1 MKKLIMATIIV
12 ATTIHAQAAD
22 NVIAKTLYAEA
33 RGEGKKG
40 LEYVASVIYN
50 RGNGKAQRCVKACLK
65 PWQFSCWNGRS
76 DIRVNRKSKA
86 WAMCLDL
93 QRQIERGTFRPCTK
107 AKHYFANSM
116 KRAPKWAWG
125 KTVEV
130 VGNHYFV
137 EGIK

>member
-1 MKKLIMATIIV
+1 MKTLILAVVTMA
-12 ATTIHAQAAD
+12 ALLGNAAD

-33 RGEGKKG
+33 RGEGKKD

-50 RGNGKAQRCVKACLK
+50 RGNGKAQKCVKACLK
-65 PWQFSCWNGRS
+65 PWQFSCWNGKS
-76 DIRVNRKSKA
+76 DIKVNRKSKA

-125 KTVEV
+125 KVSV
-130 VGNHYFV
+130 LVGNHYFV
-137 EGIK
+137 EGVR